1 VFRNLPSKFFLDIH
15 LKKHSSAA
23 LSSASAITLAIA
35 LAACT
40 SNPTTTTG
48 APAAATKTQPAK
60 TDANSGGGALS
71 TLGALAG
78 AATSGGTGATT
89 SENKVGAGLDFMKA
103 ATVSDADL
111 KSMSLQL
118 RARDDKKF
126 KVAAPGSKHGQR
138 LARLTA
144 KHLNED
150 GMTLNFKA
158 YVSPAINAN
167 ASADGSVRVYTGL
180 MDKMTD
186 AELLGVIG
194 HEIGHVKLAHSASR
208 LRTAYLASAGRKAA
222 ASSSGAV
229 GALADSDLGALGET
243 LVKSQFSQSQETDS
257 DDYGLAFMKKH
268 GYDVKGMESAF
279 RKIAAQGSGSK
290 GGLAEMLSTHPD
302 AGKRA
307 DRMRDKAGS
316 K

>member
-1 VFRNLPSKFFLDIH
+1 M
-15 LKKHSSAA
+15 KKHSSATF
-23 LSSASAITLAIA
+23 SSASAIAVAVA

-40 SNPTTTTG
+40 SNPTTT
-48 APAAATKTQPAK
+48 APAAAPTAANKTEPAK
-60 TDANSGGGALS
+60 AESGGGALS
-71 TLGALAG
+71 ALGALAG
-78 AATSGGTGATT
+78 AATSGGSGAST
-89 SENKVGAGLDFMKA
+89 SENKVGAGLDLLKA

-111 KSMSLQL
+111 KNMSLQL

-126 KVAAPGSKHGQR
+126 KVAAPNSKHGQR
-138 LARLTA
+138 LAKLTA

-158 YVSPAINAN
+158 YVSPAVNAN
-167 ASADGSVRVYTGL
+167 ASADGSVRIYTGL

-279 RKIAAQGSGSK
+279 RKIAKLGSGGK

-307 DRMRDKAGS
+307 DRMRDKAAG

>member
-1 VFRNLPSKFFLDIH
+1 VKN
-15 LKKHSSAA
+15 HSIATLSAVA
-23 LSSASAITLAIA
+23 LVTAIA
-35 LAACT
+35 LAGCT
-40 SNPTTTTG
+40 SNPTTDTSASKA
-48 APAAATKTQPAK
+48 APTKTEPAK
-60 TDANSGGGALS
+60 ADSGGGALG
-71 TLGALAG
+71 TLGSLAG
-78 AATSGGTGATT
+78 AASSGGSGSSS
-89 SENKVGAGLDFMKA
+89 SENKLGAGLDLMKA

-111 KSMSLQL
+111 KNMSLQL

-126 KVAAPGSKHGQR
+126 KVAGPGTKHGAR
-138 LARLTA
+138 LAKLTA
-144 KHLNED
+144 KHVNED

-167 ASADGSVRVYTGL
+167 ASADGSVRIYTAL

-222 ASSSGAV
+222 ASSSGAL

-243 LVKSQFSQSQETDS
+243 LVKSQYSQSQETDS

-268 GYDVKGMESAF
+268 GYDVKAMESAF
-279 RKIAAQGSGSK
+279 RKIAALGSGSK

-307 DRMRDKAGS
+307 DRMRDKAAG